1 MRSAVKVG
9 KQISVIVGE
18 TRLLLQ
24 GARLTV
30 WEMVQEIIPV
40 TLATDNMTGYLMS
53 RGEIDAVVVGTDRV
67 AEMEMW
73 RTRSVPTWQL
83 Y

>member
-1 MRSAVKVG
+1 M
-9 KQISVIVGE
+9 GE

-53 RGEIDAVVVGTDRV
+53 RGEIVAVVVGTDRV

>member
-1 MRSAVKVG
+1 M
-9 KQISVIVGE
+9 GE

-40 TLATDNMTGYLMS
+40 TFATDNMTRYLMS

>member
-1 MRSAVKVG
+1 M
-9 KQISVIVGE
+9 GE

-53 RGEIDAVVVGTDRV
+53 QGEIDAVVVGTDRV
-67 AEMEMW
+67 AEMETW